1 MTIRIYNTMSSQK
14 EPFEPLEPGR
24 VHMYV
29 CGITAYDF
37 CHVGHARS
45 AIVFDVIYRYLQ
57 YRGFHVV
64 CVRNFTDVDDK
75 IIKRAQEEGTNAQ
88 TIAEHYIGAFY
99 EDMDQLGVA
108 RPNYEPRATQ
118 FIPEMIELI
127 ETLIE
132 KGYAYQVDGDVYFA
146 VEKFSGYGK
155 LSKRKLDEMIAG
167 ARVAVEA
174 GKKHPM
180 DFALWKTSKPGEPA
194 WPSPWGEGR
203 PGWHIE
209 CSAMSTKYLGSTFDI
224 HGGGKDLIFPHHE
237 NEIAQSEA
245 AFGKSFA
252 KYWVH
257 NGFVNVNQEKMSKSL
272 GNFFTIREVYERY
285 QPEVLRLFLLSSH
298 YRSPVDFSPESMA
311 EAERGLER
319 FYHTIEQVSEL
330 VGEISSSEQLPTSE
344 DPEFTSLRKRID
356 SILTRFQDD
365 MDDDFNTAAALGQL
379 FDLSR
384 GLNRF
389 QDSLSRKPTPE
400 EKQLL
405 AQGGLR
411 LRECA
416 NVLGLLERSPEEFF
430 REHRRMSLEV
440 LGIGQEEVEELIAE
454 RAQARKEKNWARA
467 DEIRNKL
474 AGMSIVV
481 EDKPEGTRWRV
492 KTPNA

>member
-1 MTIRIYNTMSSQK
+1 MTIRIYNTLSNQK
-14 EPFEPLEPGR
+14 EPFEPLRPGR
-24 VHMYV
+24 VYMYV
-29 CGITAYDF
+29 CGITAYDL

-57 YRGFHVV
+57 YRGFAVV

-75 IIKRAQEEGTNAQ
+75 IIKRAQEEGTNSHA
-88 TIAEHYIGAFY
+88 IAERYIEAFY
-99 EDMDQLGVA
+99 ADMDQLGVA

-127 ETLIE
+127 EILIDKE
-132 KGYAYQVDGDVYFA
+132 YAYEVEGDVYFA

-174 GKKHPM
+174 RKKNPM
-180 DFALWKTSKPGEPA
+180 DFALWKASKPGEPA
-194 WPSPWGEGR
+194 WPSPWGQGR

-245 AFGKSFA
+245 AFGKIFA
-252 KYWVH
+252 RYWVH
-257 NGFVNVNQEKMSKSL
+257 NGFVNINQEKMSKSL

-285 QPEVLRLFLLSSH
+285 QPEVLRLFLVASH

-319 FYHTIEQVSEL
+319 FYNTIEQVSEL
-330 VGEISSSEQLPTSE
+330 VGELPSLGQLPTSE
-344 DPEFTSLRKRID
+344 DPEFNSLRDKID
-356 SILTRFQDD
+356 SVSARFQDD

-379 FDLSR
+379 FDLCR
-384 GLNRF
+384 ALNRF
-389 QDSLSRKPTPE
+389 QDSRPRKPTPE
-400 EKQLL
+400 EKKLL
-405 AQGGLR
+405 AQGVHR
-411 LRECA
+411 LLECA
-416 NVLGLLERSPEEFF
+416 NVLGLLQRSPAEFF
-430 REHRRMSLEV
+430 REQRRMLLSR
-440 LGIGQEEVEELIAE
+440 LGIGQEEVEGLIAA
-454 RAQARKEKNWARA
+454 RAQARKEKDWVRA
-467 DEIRNKL
+467 DEIRDKL
-474 AGMSIVV
+474 AEMSIIL

-492 KTPNA
+492 KTASE